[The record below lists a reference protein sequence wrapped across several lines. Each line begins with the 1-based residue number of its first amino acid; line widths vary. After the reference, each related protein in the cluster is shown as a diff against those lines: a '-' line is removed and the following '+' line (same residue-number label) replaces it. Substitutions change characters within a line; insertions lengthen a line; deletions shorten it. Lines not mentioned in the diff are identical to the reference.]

1 MPADLASVLDGH
13 GYKGRAVPIT
23 RLRDLEET
31 IDSLCRPG
39 LLAPGI
45 QDLLAAAFVFRT
57 PDEMRQVRSII
68 VAAAPEP
75 LYRVVFH
82 HQGKA
87 RELEVPPT
95 YLYYEERIAGVCR
108 ILGQAFGGEGY
119 HFARARVPEK
129 TLAVA
134 SGLAQYGRNNITYVR
149 GTGSFYRPMAF
160 YSDMPVKGDPWQ
172 KPDVSPA
179 CKNCGLCIESCP
191 TGAITEE
198 RFLLRAEKCLT
209 YLNEYPGEFPDDLD
223 PATHHCVVGCMV
235 CQTVCPINRG
245 LLKSQYAREEFS
257 DEETALLLEGPGA
270 EQLPRP
276 LAAKLET
283 MGLLEYAGV
292 LPRNLRAVL

>member
-1 MPADLASVLDGH
+1 MAAELASVLEGH
-13 GYKGRAVPIT
+13 GYNGRAVPVT
-23 RLRDLEET
+23 RLRDLEDT
-31 IDSLCRPG
+31 IEGLSRQG
-39 LLAPGI
+39 LLAQGI
-45 QDLLAAAFVFRT
+45 QDLLAAAFAFRT

-68 VAAAPEP
+68 VIAAPEP

-95 YLYYEERIAGVCR
+95 YLYYRDLHARLGR
-108 ILGQAFGGEGY
+108 ILAEAHEGEGY

-149 GTGSFYRPMAF
+149 GLGSYHRPSAF
-160 YSDMPVKGDPWQ
+160 YSDMPVKGDEWQ
-172 KPDVSPA
+172 KPSVSPA
-179 CKNCGLCIESCP
+179 CKNCGLCAESCP
-191 TGAITEE
+191 TGAIAED
-198 RFLLRAEKCLT
+198 RFLLRAEQCLT
-209 YLNEYPGEFPDDLD
+209 YFNENPGEFPDDLD
-223 PATHHCVVGCMV
+223 PAAHHCVVGCMV
-235 CQTVCPINRG
+235 CQTVCPLNRG

-257 DEETALLLEGPGA
+257 EEETALLLRGPGA
-270 EQLPRP
+270 EGLPRP